1 MVNLSNLKV
10 SKVGR
15 KEFNSEVELQEL
27 RELYLQNHLVM
38 TGSELSS
45 SRQKTFVPAQKKYAA
60 VTNLLFNEQKR
71 ILVTGGA
78 GFVGSHLVD
87 RLMKMGH
94 VVTCLDNFYTGH
106 RRNIE
111 HWIGHPN
118 FQLVQHDGI
127 L

>member
-1 MVNLSNLKV
+1 MNLSNKV
-10 SKVGR
+10 TKVGK
-15 KEFNSEVELQEL
+15 KEFQSEVQLEEL
-27 RELYLQNHLVM
+27 RELYLQNHLLM
-38 TGSELSS
+38 TGSELSA
-45 SRQKTFVPAQKKYAA
+45 SRQKTFVPGQKRYAP
-60 VTNLLFNEQKR
+60 VNNLLFNQQKR

-94 VVTCLDNFYTGH
+94 FVTCLDNFYTGH

-118 FQLVQHDGI
+118 FQLVQHDGT
-127 L
+127 LD